1 VFRAIPA
8 RYPRFQEA
16 LVLEEVQR
24 CLYRLALVSC
34 VGQNVPALQAAKA
47 IASLKIQLQQQTVWF
62 AFKSTLRYLP
72 SRFELQ
78 GRGKQ

>member
-1 VFRAIPA
+1 
-8 RYPRFQEA
+8 
-16 LVLEEVQR
+16 
-24 CLYRLALVSC
+24 LALVSC